1 MAIVVLAEEEKS
13 DVWVEDASIAAS
25 YIQLMAE
32 SLGLGSCWVQV
43 RNRKN
48 NDGETTENVLKK
60 LLNIPDG
67 LKAECVIALGH
78 KGEEKAPFDQ
88 SKLKL
93 DRIHRGKF

>member
-1 MAIVVLAEEEKS
+1 MEDANDLQAISESRQMGSAFVSGAKMAIVVLAEEEKS

-48 NDGETTENVLKK
+48 NDGETTENW
-60 LLNIPDG
+60 
-67 LKAECVIALGH
+67 
-78 KGEEKAPFDQ
+78 
-88 SKLKL
+88 
-93 DRIHRGKF
+93 RKFVAS